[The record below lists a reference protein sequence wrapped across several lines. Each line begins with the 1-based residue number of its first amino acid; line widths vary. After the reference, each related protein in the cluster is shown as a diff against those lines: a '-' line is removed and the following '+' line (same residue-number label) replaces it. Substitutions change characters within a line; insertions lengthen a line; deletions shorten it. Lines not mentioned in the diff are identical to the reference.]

1 MAHFKENYQHGK
13 KKNCTIT
20 NQTMATIYDNKNP
33 LRQFNVRKK
42 IKVIL
47 SWLFFDVQS
56 HLFLVSA
63 SAPPRRPPPPPPP
76 WGLGILGGGVP
87 SGSLNLNSTSDQ
99 KMPFS
104 LPLSDLAFKIRTRT

>member
-1 MAHFKENYQHGK
+1 
-13 KKNCTIT
+13 
-20 NQTMATIYDNKNP
+20 MATIYDNKNP

-63 SAPPRRPPPPPPP
+63 SAPPRPP
-76 WGLGILGGGVP
+76 LHLLGGWE
-87 SGSLNLNSTSDQ
+87 
-99 KMPFS
+99 F
-104 LPLSDLAFKIRTRT
+104 LAGLCRPVL